1 MTYQDISMPTESLRS
16 MSPTSSATAHT
27 TDERAKSNKYHSKYT
42 QVPELQGYMRAYR
55 YCADDLS

>member
-1 MTYQDISMPTESLRS
+1 MPTESLRS
-16 MSPTSSATAHT
+16 MPPTSSATAHT

-55 YCADDLS
+55 YCADGLS